1 MGAGS
6 YERKEFK
13 GGAAATVLD
22 SGINDAV
29 TSLVVDDA
37 TGWPTATTDPF
48 VIVVDRGT
56 AIEEKIRVGERT
68 TTTLSTLTR
77 GYDDTTA
84 FGHAAGATVEH
95 VLDASTIDQANRYV
109 NLQDAVGELV
119 GHNGTNPVAIAAP
132 ALDGSDNFFVLLVD
146 DAEPTGWRAARLPTV
161 EDDASAPTVTGAV
174 RVWYDQTQN
183 VLRTSNGTEW
193 RLPAMM
199 YQFVSTAA
207 RDSYLGGDP
216 VNGTM
221 CVVSTGDAAI
231 VQWYDGDDW
240 IDLCRRDEG
249 IPKFANAAARD
260 VFYPTPATGDHA
272 FLVDVHQL
280 VEYRNNE
287 WILINQKITIS
298 EVAPTGALDG
308 DVWLQPVT

>member
-13 GGAAATVLD
+13 GGAAAATLTA
-22 SGINDAV
+22 GINDVV
-29 TSLVVDDA
+29 TSLVISDA
-37 TGWPTATTDPF
+37 TGWPTASTDPF

-56 AIEEKIRVGERT
+56 ALEEKILVGERT
-68 TTTLSTLTR
+68 TTTLGTLTR

-84 FGHAAGATVEH
+84 FSHASGATVEH

-109 NLQDAVGELV
+109 NLQTAVGELV
-119 GHNGTNPVAIAAP
+119 GHNGTNPTVIAAP
-132 ALDGSDNFFVLLVD
+132 ALDGSENFFVLLVD

-161 EDDASAPTVTGAV
+161 EDSASTPTVTDPV
-174 RVWYDQTQN
+174 RIWYDQNQN
-183 VLRTSNGTEW
+183 VLRTSNGTDW

-199 YQFVSTAA
+199 YQFVSTGA
-207 RDSYLGGDP
+207 RDTYLGGDP

-221 CVVSTGDAAI
+221 CVIATGDAAI

-249 IPKFANAAARD
+249 IPKFADTTARD
-260 VFYPTPATGDHA
+260 LFYPSPATGDHA
-272 FLVDVHQL
+272 FIIATDQL
-280 VEYRNNE
+280 LEYREDE
-287 WILINQKITIS
+287 WILINQKITTS
-298 EVAPTGALDG
+298 EIAPVDPHDG
-308 DVWLQPVT
+308 DVWLQPV

>member
-13 GGAAATVLD
+13 GGAAAAALNA
-22 SGINDAV
+22 GINDVV
-29 TSLVVDDA
+29 TSLVIDDA

-48 VIVVDRGT
+48 VIVIDRGT
-56 AIEEKIRVGERT
+56 ALEEKILVGERT
-68 TTTLSTLTR
+68 TTTLGTLTR

-84 FGHAAGATVEH
+84 FSHASGATVEH

-109 NLQDAVGELV
+109 NLQTAVGELV

-132 ALDGSDNFFVLLVD
+132 TLDGSENFYVLLVD

-161 EDDASAPTVTGAV
+161 EDDASTPTVTDPV
-174 RVWYDQTQN
+174 RIWYDQNQN
-183 VLRTSNGTEW
+183 ILRTSDGTEW

-216 VNGTM
+216 FNGTM
-221 CVVSTGDAAI
+221 CVVGTGDAAI

-249 IPKFANAAARD
+249 IPKFADATARD
-260 VFYPTPATGDHA
+260 AFYPSPSTGDHA
-272 FLVDVHQL
+272 FIIATHQL
-280 VEYRNNE
+280 LEYREDE
-287 WILINQKITIS
+287 WILINQKITTS
-298 EVAPTGALDG
+298 ETAPTDPLDG
-308 DVWLQPVT
+308 DVWLQPT